1 MKTLINIVYSI
12 RRVSSETPGFLL
24 NFNFQMSIDM
34 DSLHFEEG
42 TGDARKSGLEWL
54 FFRCGPYI
62 IRIRSNQDLFL
73 SDPDAKVPFQ
83 IRPVQNGA

>member
-12 RRVSSETPGFLL
+12 RRVSSETPSFLL

-42 TGDARKSGLEWL
+42 TGDARKSGLEW
-54 FFRCGPYI
+54 
-62 IRIRSNQDLFL
+62 
-73 SDPDAKVPFQ
+73 
-83 IRPVQNGA
+83 